1 MRMHK
6 TIKTGERIQ
15 GGLNADNAFRQI
27 NKQPKKLNSDAEN
40 RKYIIDLILENVKA
54 GKTEEEALDIAM
66 ADERAK
72 TFDYLEKNGLN
83 KRQCFYNWS
92 KSYAM
97 NSQRNT
103 KGKFYR

>member
-6 TIKTGERIQ
+6 TIKAGERIK
-15 GGLNADNAFRQI
+15 GGINASNTFRQI
-27 NKQPKKLNSDAEN
+27 NNQPKKLNSDSEN
-40 RKYIIDLILENVKA
+40 RKYIINLILENIKA
-54 GKTEEEALDIAM
+54 GKTEEETLDIAM

-72 TFDYLEKNGLN
+72 AFDYLEKNGLN

-97 NSQRNT
+97 NLKKNN
-103 KGKFYR
+103 KGLFYR